1 MTDSDKTLS
10 GSQQGLSSSSADAQL
25 SGDGKSVE
33 GVAEVNQSILDEAL
47 ERVQGSSMINLGTLK
62 REIRLGRSQAT
73 GAACD
78 SGSSCD
84 DMVTQNNNCPSR
96 GCFR

>member
-1 MTDSDKTLS
+1 MTDSDKTLP
-10 GSQQGLSSSSADAQL
+10 GCQQGLSSSSANAQL

-33 GVAEVNQSILDEAL
+33 GIAEVNQSILDEAL
-47 ERVQGSSMINLGTLK
+47 DNIQGGVGLNIIK
-62 REIRLGRSQAT
+62 REIRLGKGSAT
-73 GAACD
+73 EHACD
-78 SGSSCD
+78 SGSTCD